1 MSVTRSSFIREPQA
15 MEYAKLIKI
24 IWNHTWTWQSGN
36 GLNIHKELE
45 LPAHLRQHIYLL
57 PTTQVAATWS
67 TSRSVM
73 VRAARW
79 LVRRDGSRNTILMRR
94 GGSRE
99 RLRSGSSCTVVRG
112 CDAEV
117 PGPFSGTVIC
127 AAPRTVD
134 WRRRTVV
141 RGRQLLH
148 GASHEPPHAKTNYA
162 NTRANHHAAPT
173 PCCAN
178 HYMKKTHRTTRREP
192 TRDYANHNAT
202 PATVPC
208 EPPRSLMSTGLR

>member
-1 MSVTRSSFIREPQA
+1 
-15 MEYAKLIKI
+15 
-24 IWNHTWTWQSGN
+24 
-36 GLNIHKELE
+36 
-45 LPAHLRQHIYLL
+45 
-57 PTTQVAATWS
+57 
-67 TSRSVM
+67 M

-134 WRRRTVV
+134 WPAAHSGPWLATAAWCKVAVV
-141 RGRQLLH
+141 TEIDVLGF
-148 GASHEPPHAKTNYA
+148 
-162 NTRANHHAAPT
+162 
-173 PCCAN
+173 
-178 HYMKKTHRTTRREP
+178 
-192 TRDYANHNAT
+192 
-202 PATVPC
+202 
-208 EPPRSLMSTGLR
+208 